1 MTDFYTLAKQLRAA
15 LADLYPGGYVKTI
28 RTETGV
34 STTIKNFSGKPI
46 TVIKLEMIGSDGTST
61 DLSDYV
67 TSIEIKKG

>member
-15 LADLYPGGYVKTI
+15 LADLYPGGYVKTV

-34 STTIKNFSGKPI
+34 STTIKNFSNKPI
-46 TVIKLEMIGSDGTST
+46 TVIKLEMIGSDGTTT

-67 TSIEIKKG
+67 TNIEISK